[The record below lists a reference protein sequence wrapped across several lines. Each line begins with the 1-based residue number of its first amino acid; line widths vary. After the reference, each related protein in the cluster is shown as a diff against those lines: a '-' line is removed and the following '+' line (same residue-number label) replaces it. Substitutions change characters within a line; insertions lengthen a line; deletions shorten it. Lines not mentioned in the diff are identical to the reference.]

1 MTSSA
6 QKRVLSDYKILLNNS
21 KILHESGIHYQFDEN
36 NLFKMK
42 ALIIGAKD
50 TPYENGF
57 YLFNITFPEDY
68 PNLPPIFNYETNFRN
83 IRFNPNLYTSGKVC
97 ISLLNTWSGA
107 GVGEGWTPSN
117 NIMSVLNSIQAM
129 VMNEFPLMNEPG
141 YEVISPDH
149 ENYNQVLRHEN
160 FHTAVLRMI
169 NATPYGFDCFLE
181 VMKKHVVD
189 HYEWYLN
196 RIEELH
202 KKYINKDVFKC
213 SYQSN
218 MAPNQY
224 KEIYKNFILL
234 GQSLSA
240 ELKIELKF
248 PDEEHQA
255 KILAETKKVVVE
267 PEKAAEKAPKKP
279 SKVDNDDD
287 SDDSDDSSEEKPK
300 PKKVLAKMPVKKA
313 PTKKVPSKKT
323 KT

>member
-1 MTSSA
+1 
-6 QKRVLSDYKILLNNS
+6 
-21 KILHESGIHYQFDEN
+21 
-36 NLFKMK
+36 
-42 ALIIGAKD
+42 
-50 TPYENGF
+50 
-57 YLFNITFPEDY
+57 
-68 PNLPPIFNYETNFRN
+68 
-83 IRFNPNLYTSGKVC
+83 
-97 ISLLNTWSGA
+97 
-107 GVGEGWTPSN
+107 
-117 NIMSVLNSIQAM
+117 
-129 VMNEFPLMNEPG
+129 
-141 YEVISPDH
+141 
-149 ENYNQVLRHEN
+149 
-160 FHTAVLRMI
+160 
-169 NATPYGFDCFLE
+169 
-181 VMKKHVVD
+181 
-189 HYEWYLN
+189 
-196 RIEELH
+196 
-202 KKYINKDVFKC
+202 
-213 SYQSN
+213 